1 MVKKLMLMWKNYTG
15 NNRINISGEIL
26 LSNKDSTKLLILT
39 NDEQERIRE
48 LHCKLINEFPYL
60 KTKMTQ
66 SMCEVSIK
74 IFAYN
79 VFTNNKEFLNNLCTT
94 MEYMIKKLLENPEV
108 NVRLNIFGDF
118 TTTKLKQKFRYLNK
132 QDVVEYNI
140 THEENLS
147 VAYYVFTRG
156 LKVYLLLLIV
166 LALFA
171 RSGYL
176 YYMET
181 CPNVVSE
188 FFAKYI
194 HLSQSI

>member
-26 LSNKDSTKLLILT
+26 LTNKDSTKLLILT

-66 SMCEVSIK
+66 GMCEFSIK

-94 MEYMIKKLLENPEV
+94 MEYMIKKLLTNPEV

-118 TTTKLKQKFRYLNK
+118 TTTKLRQKFRYLNK
-132 QDVVEYNI
+132 QDVVEYSI

-147 VAYYVFTRG
+147 LAYYVFTRG
-156 LKVYLLLLIV
+156 LKVYLLLLIILGLLV
-166 LALFA
+166 
-171 RSGYL
+171 RSGYF
-176 YYMET
+176 YYIENY
-181 CPNVVSE
+181 PNVVSE
-188 FFAKYI
+188 FLEKYI